1 MTLINGNNGL
11 KNEAFV
17 NAKNV
22 TVASGTSGHTKRKY

>member
-11 KNEAFV
+11 KNEAFA

-22 TVASGTSGHTKRKY
+22 SAASGTSVNMKKEY